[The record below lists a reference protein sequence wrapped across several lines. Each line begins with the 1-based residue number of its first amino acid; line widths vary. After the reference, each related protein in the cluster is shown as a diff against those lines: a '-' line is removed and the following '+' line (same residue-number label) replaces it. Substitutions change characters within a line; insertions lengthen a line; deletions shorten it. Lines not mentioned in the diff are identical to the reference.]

1 MGTEK
6 PKLLI
11 DIQKQIYYYQVC
23 LIGCI
28 LVFLYLC
35 VLQKMERMASLG
47 VTAITCTHLT
57 AQPVLTVE
65 KIMKCFFYFVTFK
78 DSVNCT

>member
-35 VLQKMERMASLG
+35 VLSENGDNSFPGCDCNSMHKPYCLVSFNHRENNEVFILLYD
-47 VTAITCTHLT
+47 I
-57 AQPVLTVE
+57 
-65 KIMKCFFYFVTFK
+65 
-78 DSVNCT
+78 